1 MTQFPGPILS
11 ACLLAL
17 IVVPLTGARAQAP
30 RPVTRIDAI
39 QDALD
44 HAPRLLLAGS
54 DTVAASAGVRAARLF
69 PDPIAAVSY
78 SKSVPQY
85 HVGLSIPLDLPWI
98 RGARLAAA
106 QSGRTG
112 SQLRLAFA
120 RVAARL
126 DADTAYTA
134 ALAAREQLALSRRN
148 ARDTD
153 SLLRIA
159 ILRRDAGDVSELDV
173 ELARIF
179 AGQQANTAAGDS
191 LSAES
196 ALLTLQAA
204 MGMIGS
210 DITIT
215 LADTLQR
222 PPLDVVMT
230 HTGNLLPIA
239 AAEADVRT
247 AELATQLQRRSR
259 IVQPTLTAGFET
271 GDPGGSELGILPTV
285 GIALPL
291 PLMNRN
297 RGNVALAEAELQRA
311 HATLAAIRV
320 ESTGGVGRAQR
331 ALHIILDQLARDEH
345 LTAAANRV
353 SAMSLTAYREGAT
366 TLASVLEAQR
376 MARDVRSRY
385 VADLAAAWIARG
397 VLHLL
402 TETVASSVP

>member
-1 MTQFPGPILS
+1 M
-11 ACLLAL
+11 
-17 IVVPLTGARAQAP
+17 
-30 RPVTRIDAI
+30 
-39 QDALD
+39 
-44 HAPRLLLAGS
+44 
-54 DTVAASAGVRAARLF
+54 
-69 PDPIAAVSY
+69 
-78 SKSVPQY
+78 
-85 HVGLSIPLDLPWI
+85 
-98 RGARLAAA
+98 
-106 QSGRTG
+106 
-112 SQLRLAFA
+112 
-120 RVAARL
+120 
-126 DADTAYTA
+126 
-134 ALAAREQLALSRRN
+134 
-148 ARDTD
+148 
-153 SLLRIA
+153 
-159 ILRRDAGDVSELDV
+159 SELDV

-210 DITIT
+210 EITIT

-222 PPLDVVMT
+222 PPLDAVMAR
-230 HTGNLLPIA
+230 TGNLLPIA

-247 AELATQLQRRSR
+247 AEFATQLQRRSR

-291 PLMNRN
+291 PLVNRN

-311 HATLAAIRV
+311 QATLAAIRV

-331 ALHIILDQLARDEH
+331 ALHIILDQLARDEQ

-353 SAMSLTAYREGAT
+353 STMSLTAYREGAT